1 MRGIVYGKD
10 SQIGYS
16 AYHTNFSI
24 STLPFSPG
32 KRTRKNSSFAAHPW
46 VPLVPLSP
54 GIWAA
59 KKPAG
64 LTGRD
69 PLHTQPT
76 IVVNKHPASK
86 PWKHRF
92 PYHLKDVQVWTKS
105 VKKKEP
111 VDIENIARISSS
123 RPVVKFENKSQ
134 KGPGRMCDDD
144 RRSQ

>member
-105 VKKKEP
+105 VKKKRTSGYREYRE
-111 VDIENIARISSS
+111 DIVQPTS
-123 RPVVKFENKSQ
+123 RKVRKQ
-134 KGPGRMCDDD
+134 KPKGSREDV
-144 RRSQ
+144 R